1 MTQID
6 HILDGARFHGDKERR
21 NVGKQCVFDGCE
33 IERLNLSKFCYLHGE
48 DHSKTARIPQ
58 VYFLL
63 AEGINEFKIG
73 TSVDVG
79 RRFEQIQAE
88 VEEKLVLISMVA
100 GSYELEAKLHNILC
114 EYRTHGEWFRCD
126 GIAKVL
132 LDIAAKKGRQGV
144 EAFVVLYGV

>member
-6 HILDGARFHGDKERR
+6 GTLDWTKFHGDKERK
-21 NVGKQCVFDGCE
+21 NVGKKCVFDGCD
-33 IERLNLSKFCYLHGE
+33 INRLNLSKFCYLHGE

-63 AEGINEFKIG
+63 AEDLNEFKIG

-88 VEEKLVLISMVA
+88 VEERLVLISMVA
-100 GSYELEAKLHNILC
+100 GSYGLEAKLHAALR
-114 EYRTHGEWFRCD
+114 EYCTHGEWFRCD
-126 GIAKVL
+126 GEAKLL

-144 EAFVVLYGV
+144 EAFVVLYGE